1 MNVANSIP
9 SAEIGLDQIDQLLQH
24 WIASGR
30 RVVHE
35 ADSKRILAMAG
46 LPVPGSP
53 GEGPAVVKF
62 CADDALHKSE
72 LGLVALDVSAKDVAE
87 QERILQDRA
96 RRAGLADGKVLV
108 ESMVGGALMEW
119 FVGCRTDATFGP
131 VVVIGAGGIY
141 AELLGAPEI
150 RMAPLSARDAE
161 QALRSHAAFPIING
175 ARGKEPADIAEFAKL
190 ISDISEFFY
199 RRSHLVAEL
208 DLNPV
213 MVRSRSM
220 KPGLVIAD
228 ASLILQKQAE

>member
-1 MNVANSIP
+1 MNALNSMP
-9 SAEIGLDQIDQLLQH
+9 SVKAGPDQIDQQLLR
-24 WIASGR
+24 WMESGR
-30 RVVHE
+30 RIVHE

-46 LPVPGSP
+46 LPVPG
-53 GEGPAVVKF
+53 GPDDGRAVVKF

-72 LGLVALDVSAKDVAE
+72 LGLVALSVPVGDVPE
-87 QERILQDRA
+87 QQRVLQDRA
-96 RRAGLADGKVLV
+96 RRAGLAGGEVLV
-108 ESMVGGALMEW
+108 ESMVEGALMEW

-150 RMAPLSARDAE
+150 RMAPLSSRDAE
-161 QALRSHAAFPIING
+161 QALRSHKAFPIING

-190 ISDISEFFY
+190 ISGISEFFY

-213 MVRSRSM
+213 MVCSRGAT
-220 KPGLVIAD
+220 PNLVIAD
-228 ASLILQKQAE
+228 ASLILQKRAE